1 MLSTLRYIA
10 DHPFNR
16 GRRIGAFQR
25 FAWWQIASRVSKEV
39 VVDWVGPSKLAL
51 RRRMV
56 GATGNF
62 YCGLHEFADMTFVL
76 HFLRPG
82 DLFLDVGANVGSYTV
97 LASKVCGARTVAFEP
112 AEALPFLHRN
122 IELNDIGSL
131 VTVHAA
137 AVGDQV
143 GTANF
148 TRGRDAMNRVCIE
161 GDVGEPVPMVTLD
174 SLDLKPTLIKLDVEG
189 GEEAVVRGGLRTLAA
204 ATAILTETNTP
215 FIADTLRGFGF
226 EQRFYDPRAKR
237 FTDVPAGSNAL
248 FIRGESEVLSRLES
262 APRRSILG
270 EAL

>member
-16 GRRIGAFQR
+16 GRRIAAFQR
-25 FAWWQIASRVSKEV
+25 FAWWQLASRASQEV
-39 VVDWVGPSKLAL
+39 VVDWVEPARLAL

-56 GATGNF
+56 GATGNL
-62 YCGLHEFADMTFVL
+62 YCGLHEFADMAFVL
-76 HFLRPG
+76 HFLRPD

-122 IELNDIGSL
+122 IAVNGIGDL

-137 AVGDQV
+137 AVGDHV

-148 TRGRDAMNRVCIE
+148 TRGRDAMNRVCID
-161 GDVGEPVPMVTLD
+161 GDVGEPVPMITLD
-174 SLDLKPTLIKLDVEG
+174 SLDLQPTLIKLDVEG

-215 FIADTLRGFGF
+215 FVADTLKGFGF
-226 EQRFYDPRAKR
+226 EQRFYDPRARR
-237 FTDVPAGSNAL
+237 FVPTPTGSNVL
-248 FIRGESEVLSRLES
+248 YLRHENEVLSRLAS
-262 APRRSILG
+262 APKRNIFGDTL
-270 EAL
+270 